1 MQRVRRR
8 RERPV
13 IGDRA
18 QCPQAPQV
26 DHEADLT
33 GSLHKVQS
41 LLWVWLVTV
50 AGMPR
55 RHVAIAIAVAVIWG
69 VNFVVV
75 HVGLDSFPPLLFAAL
90 RFCLVALALPFVPRP
105 GVPIKYVVG
114 VGLFL
119 SAGQFGLLFVGMDR
133 GMPAGLAS
141 LVLQLQAA
149 FTIGLAVL
157 LLGERPRP
165 AQLAGGLLALVGIG
179 VIAAGRAEAVPLGA
193 LALTIGAA
201 ASWGFGNVATRK
213 ARSPNPLGL
222 LVYSSLVPPV
232 PLLALAF
239 LTERGD
245 PVELNAA
252 GVLALL
258 YVVGLS
264 TLVGFGAWAW
274 LLSRHPASTVAPFTL
289 LVPVVGIAA
298 AWLALDE
305 RPSVSELSGAAV
317 VLLGLALTVGLTT
330 PRRDRQARATCAGS
344 PSPSPS
350 PQPAQP

>member
-1 MQRVRRR
+1 
-8 RERPV
+8 
-13 IGDRA
+13 
-18 QCPQAPQV
+18 
-26 DHEADLT
+26 
-33 GSLHKVQS
+33 
-41 LLWVWLVTV
+41 
-50 AGMPR
+50 MPR
-55 RHVAIAIAVAVIWG
+55 RHIAIAIAIAVIWG

-105 GVPIKYVVG
+105 GVPVRYVVA
-114 VGLFL
+114 VGAFL

-201 ASWGFGNVATRK
+201 ASWGVGNVATRK
-213 ARSPNPLGL
+213 ARSPHPVGL
-222 LVYSSLVPPV
+222 LVWSSLIPPL
-232 PLLALAF
+232 PLLALSF

-245 PVELNAA
+245 AVEIDPS

-264 TLVGFGAWAW
+264 TFAGFGAWAW
-274 LLSRHPASTVAPFTL
+274 LLGRHPASTVAPFTL
-289 LVPVVGIAA
+289 LVPVVGIAT
-298 AWLALDE
+298 AWLTLGE
-305 RPSVSELSGAAV
+305 TPSGAELAGAAV
-317 VLLGLALTVGLTT
+317 ILMGLSLTVGLTA
-330 PRRDRQARATCAGS
+330 PRRSRQSRPSCSSPAGS
-344 PSPSPS
+344 SPPSPR
-350 PQPAQP
+350 PARS